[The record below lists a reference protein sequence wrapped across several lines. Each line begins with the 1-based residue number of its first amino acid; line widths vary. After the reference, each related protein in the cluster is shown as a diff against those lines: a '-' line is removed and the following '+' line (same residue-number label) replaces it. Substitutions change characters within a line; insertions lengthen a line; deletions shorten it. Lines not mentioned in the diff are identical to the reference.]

1 MMDREYR
8 RSLKRVLIIVSLG
21 LGCVQFTAMSLY
33 ALDGVLAESQDP
45 FASFKSGVSAY
56 KSGDKNEALRALG
69 YAAEQGHIGAK
80 WKLARM
86 YADGD
91 GVHGDEY
98 QAYQMFLKVV
108 SDGSDGQSYNESYI
122 ADALVALGFY
132 TRRGIAAAGM
142 AADPD
147 RAREF
152 YIRAAT
158 NYGHPVAQY
167 ELGRMLLDGEGGG
180 ADPLQA
186 ARWFQLA
193 ARKGHVAA
201 QAMLG
206 HMLFQAG
213 EAVRGLALLT
223 LARERAEAKDG
234 PWIARMQE
242 RAFAIVGEMER
253 RTAISMANDLVIQ
266 NISK

>member
-1 MMDREYR
+1 MRGIKKFPR
-8 RSLKRVLIIVSLG
+8 LVVVISLG
-21 LGCVQFTAMSLY
+21 MGVIHVTSGSSH
-33 ALDGVLAESQDP
+33 ALDVTVAQTQDP
-45 FASFKSGVSAY
+45 FVAFKSGVSAY
-56 KSGDKNEALRALG
+56 KSGDKMQALNQLR
-69 YAAEQGHIGAK
+69 YAAEQGHMGAK

-91 GVHGDEY
+91 GVHGDEI
-98 QAYQMFLKVV
+98 QAYHMFLKIV
-108 SDGSDGQSYNESYI
+108 SEAGDGSSHNESYI
-122 ADALVALGFY
+122 SDALVALGFY
-132 TRRGIAAAGM
+132 TRHGIASANM
-142 AADPD
+142 AADPR

-158 NYGHPVAQY
+158 NYAHPVAQY
-167 ELGRMLLDGEGGG
+167 ELGHMLLEGEGGS

-193 ARKGHVAA
+193 ARKGHAGA

-213 EAVRGLALLT
+213 QEVRGLAMMT
-223 LARERAEAKDG
+223 MAYERARAEDQ

-266 NISK
+266 NIVK

>member
-1 MMDREYR
+1 MIYVKYR
-8 RSLKRVLIIVSLG
+8 QIFVVVG
-21 LGCVQFTAMSLY
+21 LLCGCFHLMAAPLW
-33 ALDGVLAESQDP
+33 ALDRTGIQTEDP
-45 FASFKSGVSAY
+45 FASFKLGVSAY
-56 KSGDKNEALRALG
+56 KNGDKDEALRALAL
-69 YAAEQGHIGAK
+69 AAEQGHIGAK

-91 GVHGDEY
+91 GVHGDEI

-108 SDGSDGQSYNESYI
+108 REGGDGQSYNESYI

-132 TRRGIAAAGM
+132 ASHGIAGAN
-142 AADPD
+142 PD
-147 RAREF
+147 EAREF

-167 ELGRMLLDGEGGG
+167 ELGRMLLTGEGGVS
-180 ADPLQA
+180 DPLQA
-186 ARWFQLA
+186 ARWFQLS
-193 ARKGHVAA
+193 ARKGHVPA

-213 EAVRGLALLT
+213 EEVRGLAMMT
-223 LARERAEAKDG
+223 IAYERATPKDK
-234 PWIARMQE
+234 PWISRMQE
-242 RAFAIVGEMER
+242 RAFAIVGEIER

-266 NISK
+266 GISK

>member
-1 MMDREYR
+1 MIYKGI
-8 RSLKRVLIIVSLG
+8 LKLTHIIVASAFVMVNVAVISIYG
-21 LGCVQFTAMSLY
+21 F
-33 ALDGVLAESQDP
+33 DGTLVAQDP
-45 FASFKSGVSAY
+45 FSSFKLGVSAY
-56 KSGDKNEALRALG
+56 KNGDKDEALRALRF
-69 YAAEQGHIGAK
+69 AAEQGHVGAK

-91 GVHGDEY
+91 GVLGDEI

-108 SDGSDGQSYNESYI
+108 GDGAEALSDNGSYI
-122 ADALVALGFY
+122 SDALVALGFY
-132 TRRGIAAAGM
+132 ARRGIASANM
-142 AADPD
+142 AADPR

-152 YIRAAT
+152 FIRAAI

-167 ELGRMLLDGEGGG
+167 ELGRMLLQGEGGA

-193 ARKGHVAA
+193 AHKGNPAA

-213 EAVRGLALLT
+213 HEVRGLAMMT
-223 LARERAEAKDG
+223 MAYERANAKDQ
-234 PWIARMQE
+234 PWIAQMQE
-242 RAFAIVGEMER
+242 RAFAIVGEIER

-266 NISK
+266 SISKYK